1 MEYSQLF
8 LAPTSHD
15 PDASPAPEEQETT
28 SSYQTSPDAS
38 HGKPHSYRDLFSDRP
53 ARSRG

>member
-8 LAPTSHD
+8 LAPTSHA
-15 PDASPAPEEQETT
+15 PDASPAPEDDEPTT
-28 SSYQTSPDAS
+28 AEPTSPRAQ
-38 HGKPHSYRDLFSDRP
+38 HTQPHAYRDLFSDRP